1 MPKLSLKER
10 IAARRAAATEQEQAT
25 PIATPEPVKPTVSTE
40 EADRI
45 KSLEATIDSLQAE
58 LASKDSLVESLKE
71 EVEMLQ
77 HTAIPM
83 LQAMEERVAKLED

>member
-45 KSLEATIDSLQAE
+45 KSLEATIDSLQ
-58 LASKDSLVESLKE
+58 
-71 EVEMLQ
+71 MLQ